1 MIAQNHE
8 RTITPDN
15 QSEDAGHDIEYA
27 PLALHVD
34 FAQILEIEMRVA
46 GHKLPPA
53 ENAII
58 EFLLDKQQFI
68 RHFVIG
74 PSFAEGMRLSL
85 QSRLVA
91 SPGLLIEG
99 FLACSGELGRK
110 CGQLDLEDHVSM
122 SRCSK
127 AVQKL
132 RSRNLRDLSEAPG
145 VLALGTSILTYDHL
159 ALMNTGPLICR
170 YTLSQIEPWYL
181 QLSRMPEMD
190 FELNCLVYLDIF
202 HCLLH
207 REIPVLRPKI
217 RDSKVVDRYIGV
229 CYTLL
234 PLLYDI
240 CNVASKLKGTNSIE
254 EVDTISRLHVLVA
267 NWQPTLPDDFAS
279 RYTTYEVVAMIS
291 QANIYRQVALLIL
304 HRLRYKF
311 GNEDLAAKSYSESIL
326 SEIKTCHRICGQY
339 PFKVGVS
346 LLIAA
351 FEATGSDS
359 RHGFLSMLFE
369 VGGILYRQRNDMMKD
384 LLRYLWCERDAKEG
398 VSWFE
403 IISMMPKL
411 SFIP

>member
-1 MIAQNHE
+1 MSSFDGLPWEVAELIRIQECGHSSNTTVAKRRSCDRCYAIKERCQVESNSGTCHRCERLGHKCKTARPVRPVGRRPRSALIAQNHE

-74 PSFAEGMRLSL
+74 PSFSEGMRLSL

-190 FELNCLVYLDIF
+190 FELNCLVYIDIF

-311 GNEDLAAKSYSESIL
+311 GNEDLVQS
-326 SEIKTCHRICGQY
+326 RIQN
-339 PFKVGVS
+339 
-346 LLIAA
+346 
-351 FEATGSDS
+351 
-359 RHGFLSMLFE
+359 LF
-369 VGGILYRQRNDMMKD
+369 
-384 LLRYLWCERDAKEG
+384 
-398 VSWFE
+398 
-403 IISMMPKL
+403 
-411 SFIP
+411 